1 MQRVFARRDSAIR
14 PGQSAQ
20 NLEAPLAGDQALM
33 FQHGGQLAERRP
45 FRHHDDPDRR
55 RLGSTGLIDER
66 QQQPLRCQVHR
77 DARDAQNERNQPR
90 SLLTIHTSS
99 EDVPP
104 AASPPDARLWR

>member
-1 MQRVFARRDSAIR
+1 MTEANVRTWITLMLMSFARARSSGVNACRSRDRVVHDVPVAEYSENLRRTHAGMQRVFARRDSAIR

-55 RLGSTGLIDER
+55 RL
-66 QQQPLRCQVHR
+66 
-77 DARDAQNERNQPR
+77 
-90 SLLTIHTSS
+90 
-99 EDVPP
+99 
-104 AASPPDARLWR
+104 